1 VIDQTARDK
10 IYPDFISDLNQLEIY
25 NLGLRGT
32 ADSILDLGDLG
43 MIEVKGIKLD
53 VKTSL
58 NGLQGL
64 KQIESI

>member
-1 VIDQTARDK
+1 MIDQTARDK